1 MNKKVSLFILLLIA
15 SCSIGMQLNRENV
28 QSDLT
33 LVAIEALAD
42 TEIDNTKCVSVGSV
56 DCPISKEKVSY
67 YY

>member
-15 SCSIGMQLNRENV
+15 SCSIGMQLNREND

-33 LVAIEALAD
+33 LAAIEALAD
-42 TEIDNTKCVSVGSV
+42 TENVDVNCFSIGSV
-56 DCPISKEKVSY
+56 DCPESKEKVSY